1 MQQDMSIGVS
11 RGCELRELPHP
22 PQEGEMPVEQCCF
35 QMKKSHSKG
44 LGKHLSD
51 EAAWPFPAGDGSQ
64 GLLDSSALIHQQ
76 WWEWGG
82 CTPGA
87 GSIPHPLVQG
97 CHVQGQG
104 LIAVRAEQGPGSLS
118 HPIGTATSWRVTL
131 TRAAQPLPLGPCS
144 SRNKSQQSRGWG
156 RRRELF
162 KAQSLKSCRTVLWK
176 EPQAVLAGAAVYC
189 SC

>member
-1 MQQDMSIGVS
+1 
-11 RGCELRELPHP
+11 
-22 PQEGEMPVEQCCF
+22 MPVEQCCF

-104 LIAVRAEQGPGSLS
+104 LTVARAEQGPGSLS
-118 HPIGTATSWRVTL
+118 HPHWHSHILEGDTHQDGSASSVGTL
-131 TRAAQPLPLGPCS
+131 QLQ
-144 SRNKSQQSRGWG
+144 K
-156 RRRELF
+156 
-162 KAQSLKSCRTVLWK
+162 
-176 EPQAVLAGAAVYC
+176 
-189 SC
+189 